1 MKKLAFA
8 ILMCVTAMSVKA
20 QVLTSK
26 AINKVYEEVTN
37 KTDGDFAF
45 NAEWTGND
53 ITTMFVYKKDY
64 SRKGMVILKPHRKY
78 EYSYAAD
85 GTLAS
90 RIAYHWI
97 DGQDEWI
104 CAARHNYTLVGDTYY
119 AEYSRYNHSTNSFDL
134 PVEQMVYQLIGDTPV
149 TVPSILL
156 AEK

>member
-26 AINKVYEEVTN
+26 TINKVYEEVTN

-78 EYSYAAD
+78 E
-85 GTLAS
+85 
-90 RIAYHWI
+90 
-97 DGQDEWI
+97 
-104 CAARHNYTLVGDTYY
+104 
-119 AEYSRYNHSTNSFDL
+119 
-134 PVEQMVYQLIGDTPV
+134 
-149 TVPSILL
+149 
-156 AEK
+156 